1 MTAASDTVSKG
12 AAFRRLH
19 DGPGAFVI
27 PNPWDVGSARLLAA
41 LGFPALATTSA
52 GMSFA
57 YGVGEGKV
65 PHAMVLEHC
74 RQLVQATPLPVSA
87 DLEKGFGDSPEE
99 AAETIRA
106 AAGLGLAG
114 CSLEDFTGDPANP
127 IFETS
132 LAVERI
138 AAAAEARAGL
148 AEDFV
153 LTARCENF
161 LWGRPDLDDTIAR
174 LQAFEKAGADVLFAP
189 GLRDLDSIRAV
200 CAAVSR
206 PVNVIMGLP
215 GISFSVS
222 DLAAAGV
229 RRISIGSSLARV
241 AYGAA
246 ISAAQEILGTGS
258 FGTVS
263 QAIGFARMEEYFA
276 GQEVIS

>member
-1 MTAASDTVSKG
+1 MIATSDTLSTG

-19 DGPGAFVI
+19 DGPGAFVL

-57 YGVGEGKV
+57 HGVGEGKV
-65 PHAMVLEHC
+65 PRAKVLEHC

-87 DLEKGFGDSPEE
+87 DLEKGFGDSPED
-99 AAETIRA
+99 AAETLRA
-106 AAGLGLAG
+106 AAAIGLAG
-114 CSLEDFTGDPANP
+114 CSLEDFTGDPAHP
-127 IFETS
+127 MFDFS

-138 AAAAEARAGL
+138 AAAAEARAAL
-148 AEDFV
+148 PDDFV

-189 GLRDLDSIRAV
+189 GLRDLDSIRTV

-246 ISAAQEILGTGS
+246 ISAAQEILESGT
-258 FGTVS
+258 FGTLS

-276 GQEVIS
+276 GQEVVP

>member
-12 AAFRRLH
+12 AALRRLH

-65 PHAMVLEHC
+65 PRAMVLEHC

>member
-1 MTAASDTVSKG
+1 MIAASDTVSKG

-52 GMSFA
+52 GMSFS

-65 PHAMVLEHC
+65 PRAMVLEHC

-148 AEDFV
+148 AGDFV

-276 GQEVIS
+276 GQEVVS

>member
-1 MTAASDTVSKG
+1 MTAPQDSAAKG
-12 AAFRRLH
+12 AAFRKLH

-27 PNPWDVGSARLLAA
+27 PNPWDTGSARLLAA

-57 YGVGEGKV
+57 HGVGEGKV
-65 PHAMVLEHC
+65 PRAMVIDHC
-74 RQLVQATPLPVSA
+74 RTLVQATPLPVSA

-99 AAETIRA
+99 AADTIRA
-106 AAGLGLAG
+106 AFAVGLAG
-114 CSLEDFTGDPANP
+114 CSLEDHTGDPANP
-127 IFETS
+127 IFDFQ
-132 LAVERI
+132 LAVDRI

-148 AEDFV
+148 PADFV

-161 LWGRPDLDDTIAR
+161 LWGRADLDDTIAR

-189 GLRDLDSIRAV
+189 GLRDLDSIRTV

-222 DLAAAGV
+222 DLTAAGV
-229 RRISIGSSLARV
+229 RRISIGSSLARA

-246 ISAAQEILGTGS
+246 ISAAQEILEHGT
-258 FGTVS
+258 FGAVS

-276 GQEVIS
+276 GQQVVP